1 MPSCVLRLPSFKHRC
16 LKCAAAPACAQLVS
30 TGSFSKAFIVIDI
43 LIQNLANHDIVSED
57 ERSLVRSL
65 ATRERSYEIDEDLV
79 SENSRPSYSTLL
91 TAGFAARYKLT
102 PDGTRQ
108 ITALHVPGDFVDL
121 HAFLLKTMDHGII
134 ALSPCRVM
142 QIDHT
147 ELETV
152 TRKAP
157 HLTRLLW
164 LKTIIDGA
172 IHREWIVAMGR
183 RSKRAHL
190 AHLLCELHMRLQA
203 MGLTQELSFHFPL
216 SQGEMAD
223 VLGLSLVHMNRT
235 IQNLRKDGLIS
246 WVNHTVTI
254 LDWDELRDIAD
265 FDPTYLSLTVE
276 PR

>member
-1 MPSCVLRLPSFKHRC
+1 
-16 LKCAAAPACAQLVS
+16 
-30 TGSFSKAFIVIDI
+30 VIDI
-43 LIQNLANHDIVSED
+43 LIQNLSNHDIITD
-57 ERSLVRSL
+57 EEQILLRSIPV
-65 ATRERSYEIDEDLV
+65 RERSYNADEDLV
-79 SENSRPSYSTLL
+79 SENSRPPFSTLL
-91 TAGFAARYKLT
+91 LEGFAARYKLT

-108 ITALHVPGDFVDL
+108 ITALHVAGDFVDL

-134 ALSPCRVM
+134 ALSPCRVGHV
-142 QIDHT
+142 DHS
-147 ELETV
+147 ELQMV
-152 TRKAP
+152 TQKAA

-190 AHLLCELHMRLQA
+190 AHLICELYRRMEA
-203 MGLTQELSFHFPL
+203 MGLTNGYSFHFPL

-235 IQNLRKDGLIS
+235 IQSLRKDGLIG
-246 WVNHTVTI
+246 WLNHTVTV
-254 LDWDELRDIAD
+254 LDWDELCTIAD
-265 FDPTYLSLTVE
+265 FDPTYLSLRVE